1 MKESKIIILINKLR
15 KIKKT
20 NQLVEDLNTKKLLNS
35 NFEEKKKITIKHNVF
50 KALLNIEQIKIF

>member
-35 NFEEKKKITIKHNVF
+35 NFEGKKENCNQT
-50 KALLNIEQIKIF
+50 